1 MLFSLAMAFASATDV
16 TALVEKLT
24 LTPAAVALAAS
35 DLAFDVAAV
44 TALVTALA
52 LLIVAV
58 ALAMVA
64 LALAWVIWIWACVWA
79 EVIPIEPTVTVD
91 PGLTV
96 RPAA

>member
-1 MLFSLAMAFASATDV
+1 MAFASATDV

-58 ALAMVA
+58 ALAMVH
-64 LALAWVIWIWACVWA
+64 
-79 EVIPIEPTVTVD
+79 
-91 PGLTV
+91 
-96 RPAA
+96 